1 LVEDGL
7 ERIIVGVAEEL
18 MELAT
23 EDGAVDLFFGK
34 ERWVCR
40 GDKEASG
47 RRWGHERGWA
57 GPYIVGLEGTGTE
70 MLARWVD
77 DCHGSV
83 LSNSVGESLS
93 GQGPEADELDLGLW
107 DVVDQDQWGQVRAA
121 TMCGRY
127 DATVSATDWKRFWEL
142 DRVDDIE
149 DVEGA
154 VERGGAVQVP
164 EERGRVGHVGR
175 GIEEVHTVVV
185 EVLCIVGRWAN
196 CSGRSDGRIGCF
208 GGKEDGM
215 SKLDLL
221 LRRGSMGIV
230 ACCSRRE
237 SRRSGCRV
245 GGCSCSRA
253 IW

>member
-1 LVEDGL
+1 
-7 ERIIVGVAEEL
+7 
-18 MELAT
+18 M
-23 EDGAVDLFFGK
+23 
-34 ERWVCR
+34 
-40 GDKEASG
+40 
-47 RRWGHERGWA
+47 
-57 GPYIVGLEGTGTE
+57 TG
-70 MLARWVD
+70 
-77 DCHGSV
+77 
-83 LSNSVGESLS
+83 
-93 GQGPEADELDLGLW
+93 
-107 DVVDQDQWGQVRAA
+107 
-121 TMCGRY
+121 
-127 DATVSATDWKRFWEL
+127 ATDQKRFGEL

-175 GIEEVHTVVV
+175 GTEEVHAVVV
-185 EVLCIVGRWAN
+185 EVLCVVRWRAD
-196 CSGRSDGRIGCF
+196 CSRGSNGRIGCF

-221 LRRGSMGIV
+221 LRRGSIGIV

-237 SRRSGCRV
+237 SRRSDCRV